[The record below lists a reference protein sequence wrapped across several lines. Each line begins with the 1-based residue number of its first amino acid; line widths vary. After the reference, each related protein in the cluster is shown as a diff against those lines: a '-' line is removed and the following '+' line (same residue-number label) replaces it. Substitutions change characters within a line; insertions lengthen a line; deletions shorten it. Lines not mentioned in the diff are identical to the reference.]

1 MSMADTT
8 KVVSERELE
17 IAFLGTNFGGADH
30 RKLIEI
36 GVLKKAAG
44 YGCGHTL
51 TKIMIGLNL
60 IGTRGNVLK
69 RGREL
74 LGAAYHELMLNG
86 G

>member
-1 MSMADTT
+1 MADTT
-8 KVVSERELE
+8 KVVSEHDLE

-36 GVLKKAAG
+36 GVLKKACG
-44 YGCGHTL
+44 YCCGHTL
-51 TKIMIGLNL
+51 TQIMIRLKL
-60 IGTRGNVLK
+60 IGTRGNLLK

-74 LGAAYHELMLNG
+74 LRAAYDELMLNG